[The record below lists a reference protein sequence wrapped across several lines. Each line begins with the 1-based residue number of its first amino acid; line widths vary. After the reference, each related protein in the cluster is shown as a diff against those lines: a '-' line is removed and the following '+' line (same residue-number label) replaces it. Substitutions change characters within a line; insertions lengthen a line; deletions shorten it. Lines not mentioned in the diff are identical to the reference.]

1 MIAVEP
7 LREVERLRP
16 TTEQRNALVG
26 YLTQEIEDAL
36 AARMPQEVA
45 WREHL
50 RLYEG
55 VPKQPVR
62 NIPIENAP
70 NIEVTLAAAT
80 CDSIFAQAIDL
91 IYSTSPIITTRAVSQ
106 DFVPHA
112 KALQRF
118 VNWGVANEYGLRAES
133 EHAMLDDV
141 QLGTGV
147 YYIPWV
153 EEIKK
158 TKTSRVTA
166 RGPRI
171 FAIAPEDLLV
181 PGGARSDLQR
191 TRWAA
196 IRWWLTDYELA
207 QRADAGKWNTE
218 GVMPVGNVGWVRS
231 RRETLGRTTTNKTT
245 SILYEIY
252 DIYAHYDIDGDGFA
266 EDLLITW
273 DRTSR
278 NLLKVRYNPN
288 DRRPIEAMRYQIRG
302 HLFYGLGVIDML
314 RGLQEG
320 ATEIY
325 NYWLANALLA
335 NARMWKAKRGMVQTP
350 FRVWPNRL
358 IELDEPDSLK
368 GEALA
373 DTYQSMPLALSVTI
387 SMAERRA
394 GVNELSMPRPSQV
407 LGSRTPGIT
416 ALTLFQQV
424 NRRFATAFDGIRL
437 GTAAAVRQCLYR
449 YQERLL
455 TGDGDA
461 EATIRKVLGER
472 DGGMVVDL
480 LKRDDFDE
488 AVSVELT
495 ASSASVNRE
504 ADRQGAVLLANL
516 LGQYYQRILELV
528 AIAARPDVPPAVR
541 DVAKKIAE
549 KAGEVID
556 RTVRTFDQ
564 IRDPETFIVRVEE
577 ELDSGLAGQ
586 SPAGILGQL
595 LGLVGGG
602 AAGGANGGAPGG
614 DMGAGAGG

>member
-1 MIAVEP
+1 MIAVER
-7 LREVERLRP
+7 LTEVERLRP
-16 TTEQRNALVG
+16 TEEQLNGLRDF
-26 YLTQEIEDAL
+26 LTQEIEDAL
-36 AARMPQEVA
+36 SARMPQEVS
-45 WREHL
+45 WRESL

-55 VPKQPVR
+55 VPRQSIR

-70 NIEVTLAAAT
+70 NIEITLAAAS
-80 CDSIFAQAIDL
+80 CDSIYAQAIDL
-91 IYSTSPIITTRAVSQ
+91 IYATSPVITTRATSEE
-106 DFVPHA
+106 FVPHA

-133 EHAMLDDV
+133 EHAILDDV
-141 QLGTGV
+141 QLGSGF

-158 TKTSRVTA
+158 TKVSKVTS

-171 FAIAPEDLLV
+171 YAIAPEDVLV
-181 PGGARSDLQR
+181 PGGARADIQR
-191 TRWAA
+191 THWIA
-196 IRWWLTDYELA
+196 IRLWLSENEFAL
-207 QRADAGKWNTE
+207 RADAGKWN
-218 GVMPVGNVGWVRS
+218 GGAMPVGNVGWVRS

-252 DIYAHYDIDGDGFA
+252 DVYANYDIDGDGLA

-278 NLLKVRYNPN
+278 TILKLRYNPC

-302 HLFYGLGVIDML
+302 HLFYGIGVIDML
-314 RGLQEG
+314 RGFQEG
-320 ATEIY
+320 ATEVY

-335 NARMWKAKRGMVQTP
+335 NCRLWKSKRGMVETP
-350 FRVWPNRL
+350 FRIWPNKL
-358 IELDEPDSLK
+358 IELDDPNSLE
-368 GEALA
+368 GEQLA
-373 DTYQSMPLALSVTI
+373 DTYQSMPQALAVTI

-416 ALTLFQQV
+416 ALSLLQQV
-424 NRRFATAFDGIRL
+424 NRRFTTAFDGIRL
-437 GTAAAVRQCLYR
+437 GTSAAVRQCLYR
-449 YQERLL
+449 YQEKLL
-455 TGDGDA
+455 ANDTDA
-461 EATIRKVLGER
+461 EATIRKVLGTK
-472 DGGMVVDL
+472 DAGLVIAL

-495 ASSASVNRE
+495 ASSASINKE
-504 ADRQGAVLLANL
+504 ADRQGSIVLANL

-528 AIAARPDVPPAVR
+528 AIASRPDVPEPVR
-541 DVAKKIAE
+541 EVAKKIAE

-556 RTVRTFDQ
+556 RTIRTFDQ

-577 ELDSGLAGQ
+577 ELDTGLEGLTQ
-586 SPAGILGQL
+586 GGILGQL
-595 LGLVGGG
+595 LGLVGGTPP
-602 AAGGANGGAPGG
+602 GGNGGGG
-614 DMGAGAGG
+614 EGADVGAGA